1 MNSSGADRL
10 RRLLGDHERERSS
23 SGARESRYERRGEL
37 GAGGMAIVYRAWDRR
52 LQREVALKVLRRD
65 QRLHPGVAARF
76 QREVDVTVH
85 LAHPNVVAVYDAGEE
100 DGQLF
105 LVSELVDGEPLE
117 VVLRARRVEAV
128 VMFRSLEKAA
138 RGVAA
143 AHAKGIVHR
152 DLKPANILVTRA
164 GEPKVADFGLAH
176 LAGAEVV
183 LTKQGAALGTPL
195 YMAPEQIRG
204 DVGAITPRTDVY
216 ALGVILYEMLTGATP
231 HRGQTAA
238 EVYASVLA
246 DEPRRPR
253 AINASLAPDV
263 EAVCLKALERE
274 PLRRYAHAGEFADDL
289 ARCLAGEPTVARPP
303 GARRW
308 VERRLRRHA
317 VAIAG
322 VALFMAAVAWVI
334 RSSGRSQ
341 AMERYSAAMHRGAEE
356 WNRVAAAARTG
367 AVDRDELARV
377 ADRAAAHFRAAGEAV
392 PARPEPWLMVGRCR
406 LLAGDADGALA
417 AWDEALHRDPAFE
430 AARFERAKHFALAYA
445 SRRAPPPA
453 RVVHG
458 RLQFAVPEPET
469 DELRALRERAEAE
482 TCGMAAKFLDG
493 TLAYG
498 EGRFAEAASA
508 LAAHVAEDPLDG
520 RAWAMLG
527 FARFRA
533 GELDAA
539 ASALA
544 KALQFE
550 PHASWHRSHGD
561 VLVAAGHF
569 ADALAAYDDA
579 LKLDARDAEAASG
592 RGLALHGLGRKGE
605 AIEAHTNAIAMRSRF
620 ARAYNNRG
628 TAKADARDL
637 DGAEEDFRKAVEI
650 HPGYVEAYFNLG
662 NVLVMRGVF
671 DEAIVEY
678 DTAIGLD
685 KAFADAFE
693 RRGLARKMKGDTS
706 GAARDAEEADRI
718 RRESR
723 R

>member
-1 MNSSGADRL
+1 MSSSAGDRL
-10 RRLLGDHERERSS
+10 RRLLGEHERERSAS
-23 SGARESRYERRGEL
+23 AARESRYERRGEL

-52 LQREVALKVLRRD
+52 LQRDVALKVLRRD
-65 QRLHPGVAARF
+65 QRLHPGIAARF

-85 LAHPNVVAVYDAGEE
+85 LAHPHVVAVYDAGEE

-105 LVSELVDGEPLE
+105 LVSELVDGESLE
-117 VVLRARRVEAV
+117 DVLRARRMECVA
-128 VMFRSLEKAA
+128 MLRMLEKAA

-216 ALGVILYEMLTGATP
+216 ALGVILYQMLTGATP

-238 EVYASVLA
+238 EVYASVLV

-253 AINASLAPDV
+253 TVVSSLAPDV
-263 EAVCLKALERE
+263 EAVCLKALERD
-274 PLRRYAHAGEFADDL
+274 PMRRYAHAGEFADDL
-289 ARCLAGEPTVARPP
+289 ARFLAGEPTLARAP
-303 GARRW
+303 GAGRW

-322 VALFMAAVAWVI
+322 VALFVAAVAWVVQ
-334 RSSGRSQ
+334 STGRSQ
-341 AMERYSAAMHRGAEE
+341 AMERYSAAMHRGTEE
-356 WNRVAAAARTG
+356 WNRLVAAARSV
-367 AVDRDELARV
+367 AVEREELSRLGE
-377 ADRAAAHFRAAGEAV
+377 RASAHFRDAADSE
-392 PARPEPWLMVGRCR
+392 PARPEPWLMLGRCR
-406 LLAGDADGALA
+406 MLAGDPDRAVA
-417 AWDEALHRDPAFE
+417 AWDEALRRDPAFV
-430 AARFERAKHFALAYA
+430 AARIERAKHFVLSYA

-453 RVVHG
+453 RVVRG
-458 RLQFAVPEPET
+458 RLEFAAPEPET
-469 DELRALRERAEAE
+469 DALRSLRERAEAE
-482 TCGMAAKFLDG
+482 TRGVAAKFLDG
-493 TLAYG
+493 ALAYG
-498 EGRFAEAASA
+498 EGRFAEAASV

-533 GELDAA
+533 GQLDAA
-539 ASALA
+539 ATALR

-550 PHASWHRSHGD
+550 RHASWHRSHGD
-561 VLVAAGHF
+561 VLVAAGRF

-579 LKLDARDAEAASG
+579 LRLDAQDAEAASG
-592 RGLALHGLGRKGE
+592 RGLALHGLGRAAE
-605 AIEAHTNAIAMRSRF
+605 AIEAHGRAIELRPGF
-620 ARAYNNRG
+620 ARAYNNCG
-628 TAKADARDL
+628 TVRADARDL
-637 DGAEEDFRKAVEI
+637 DGAEGDFRKAVEI

-662 NVLVMRGVF
+662 NVLVMKGAF
-671 DEAIVEY
+671 DEAIVEF

-685 KAFADAFE
+685 RKFADAFE
-693 RRGLARKMKGDTS
+693 RRGLARKMKGDAV
-706 GAARDAEEADRI
+706 GAARDADEAQRLRADSKR
-718 RRESR
+718 
-723 R
+723 